1 MSLRNRVA
9 LAGGAVVLAAL
20 VLASLVLYPSLDAKL
35 NQQHDAT
42 LVAAVEQA
50 PDTLRAL
57 KAKSAATGQEPA
69 FFAGEPVDVGST
81 KLQLLD
87 APVTPG
93 SNTAFIKVS
102 VTDQQVASG
111 AHEPY
116 FQDAE
121 SDGIR
126 YRVYTAPLAGTSGVL
141 VRAAMPT
148 SVVGAP
154 LGRLKLLLIAITVG
168 GSLLSGLV
176 ARLAA
181 GRVLRPVRRL
191 TETVEHITATQDLGA
206 RIEISGRD
214 EIARLARAFA
224 SMTAAVDASVT
235 TQRRLV
241 ADASHE
247 LRTPLTSLNTNLEL
261 LDEGLGVRD
270 PQAPELVEAA
280 REQTRELM
288 ALVGDLIDLARY
300 GRADT
305 HTEDTRLDLV
315 AQRVVVRATG
325 RTPGLDFRT
334 ELAECLVH
342 GDPDALERAAANL
355 VDNAVKWSP
364 EGGRVTVRVGADG
377 VLSVA
382 DEGPGIP
389 AADLPY
395 VFDRFYR
402 STKARS
408 LPGSGLGLAIVR
420 QIAET
425 HGGTVTAETPA
436 AGGTMLCL
444 ALPALGVAAPQT
456 EVETLPGGGAGAAP
470 SSIPTASAAPST
482 ASP

>member
-9 LAGGAVVLAAL
+9 LAGGTVVLAAL
-20 VLASLVLYPSLDAKL
+20 VLASLVLYPSIGAKL
-35 NQQHDAT
+35 TQQHDAT
-42 LVAAVEQA
+42 LVAAVQQA
-50 PDTLRAL
+50 PDTI
-57 KAKSAATGQEPA
+57 KAVKVKAATSGTQPA
-69 FFAGEPVDVGST
+69 FFSGLPVDIGST
-81 KLQLLD
+81 RLQLLP
-87 APVTPG
+87 APITPG
-93 SNTAFIKVS
+93 PSPGFIKVGT
-102 VTDQQVASG
+102 TDQQVAAG
-111 AHEPY
+111 LREPY

-121 SDGIR
+121 YGGVH
-126 YRVYTAPLAGTSGVL
+126 YRVYTAPLPGSSGAL
-141 VRAAMPT
+141 IRAAMPM
-148 SVVGAP
+148 SAVSAP
-154 LGRLKLLLIAITVG
+154 LGRLKALLIVITLAG
-168 GSLLSGLV
+168 GLLAALV

-191 TETVEHITATQDLGA
+191 TETVEHITATQDLTA
-206 RIEISGRD
+206 RIEVHGRD

-261 LDEGLGVRD
+261 LDEGLGVAD
-270 PQAPELVEAA
+270 PQAPELVGAA

-288 ALVGDLIDLARY
+288 ALVNDLIDLARY
-300 GRADT
+300 GHDSA

-315 AQRVVVRATG
+315 ALRVAERAAARATG
-325 RTPGLDFRT
+325 LDIRT

-364 EGGRVTVRVGADG
+364 AGGSILVRVSAQGTLT
-377 VLSVA
+377 VT

-389 AADLPY
+389 VADLPY

-402 STKARS
+402 SPTARA

-420 QIAET
+420 QIAEK
-425 HGGTVTAETPA
+425 HGGNVAAQAP
-436 AGGTMLCL
+436 AGGGTRLCL
-444 ALPALGVAAPQT
+444 SLPALPRTPVP
-456 EVETLPGGGAGAAP
+456 
-470 SSIPTASAAPST
+470 
-482 ASP
+482 ASPH